1 MPTGRDI
8 LDATRLL
15 CTRALKVKSERSCL
29 EGATSSSSESSLKR
43 ELGALDLIFFGIGG
57 VVGAGVFVLT
67 GAAAQEHAGP
77 AVVISYL
84 LATITSLI
92 TATAYTEFAIQIPV
106 TGSAYNY
113 IALTFGEYIAFITGC
128 NLALELTIAGAAVA
142 RGFTSYFSTLI
153 GQSPNALRFVVYESL
168 IEIDVVAFL
177 LVGVL
182 TVLLVVGMKE
192 TAKFNIAVTS
202 AALLSVVFVLITGST
217 SVNEENWK
225 PFVPPE
231 FGFRG
236 ILSGASM
243 VFFAFVG
250 FDTVATLAEET
261 KKPSRDLPIGI
272 LGSLTICG
280 CLYCFM
286 ALVITGMV
294 HYTEINVDAPF
305 AVAFDNNHE
314 HWASV
319 VVSVGAVFAI
329 TTSLLSSLMGQPRVY
344 MTMSRDGLLPE
355 WFAQVSPRFGT
366 PANASIFT
374 GVTTGLLALVV
385 DIDILAQLVSIGTLS
400 IFLSV
405 NMGLMVRRYT
415 PKDGTSFK
423 DRSPALLR
431 CALLCASSMIFSGL
445 YIQNE
450 PSWSLIVMAVSIV
463 LETGSF
469 YMLDVEEM
477 NIPTAGDF
485 KTPFVPWLP
494 ALGVLATSQ
503 LLVSLGAVAWVRYI
517 LYTSICTIGYCVANI
532 LKIRDGRINWR
543 DEVAVSDAMYASPYS
558 NSSKLVKAGGLI
570 VSLDIQQEALDITR
584 RRIREEFCEHISDEA
599 ERKKMEERVY
609 FARTCHS
616 VFESVVDG
624 IAEKKGKKKSETN
637 EIEIG
642 AFTMNLGYLT
652 GKDTDKSIVTRTRT
666 TLEALDKAS
675 KLLRVGGLITICCYR
690 GHEGGSEETDA
701 VLDFVSRFPPEITVT
716 KIDVLN
722 RSGPVLLSCYRQR

>member
-1 MPTGRDI
+1 MPTARSV

-29 EGATSSSSESSLKR
+29 ESPTNHGGESLKK
-43 ELGALDLIFFGIGG
+43 ELTAFDLIFFGIGG
-57 VVGAGVFVLT
+57 VIGAGVFVLT

-77 AVVISYL
+77 AVVLSYL

-92 TATAYTEFAIQIPV
+92 TATAYTEFSTQLPV
-106 TGSAYNY
+106 VGSAYNY
-113 IALTFGEYIAFITGC
+113 ISLTFGEYIAFITGC

-153 GQSPNALRFVVYESL
+153 GQSPNALRFVVYKSL
-168 IEIDVVAFL
+168 IEMDILAFL

-192 TAKFNIAVTS
+192 TAKFNIAVTG
-202 AALLSVVFVLITGST
+202 AALLSVVFVLVTGST
-217 SVNEENWK
+217 SVDEENWK

-236 ILSGASM
+236 VLSGASM

-261 KKPSRDLPIGI
+261 KNPSRDLPIGI

-280 CLYCFM
+280 CLYCLM

-294 HYTEINVDAPF
+294 RYTDINVDAPF

-319 VVSVGAVFAI
+319 IVSIGAVFAI

-374 GVTTGLLALVV
+374 GITTGLLALVV

-400 IFLSV
+400 IFFSV
-405 NMGLMVRRYT
+405 NMGLLIRRYT
-415 PKDGTSFK
+415 PKDAISFR
-423 DRSPALLR
+423 DRVPALLR
-431 CALLCASSMIFSGL
+431 CGLLGAFSLIFSAL
-445 YIQNE
+445 YVQNE
-450 PSWSLIVMAVSIV
+450 PSWSLIVMVVCIV
-463 LETGSF
+463 LATGSF
-469 YMLDVEEM
+469 YMLNADEM
-477 NIPTAGDF
+477 NIPMAGDLRM
-485 KTPFVPWLP
+485 PFVPWLP

-503 LLVSLGAVAWVRYI
+503 LLVSLGAVAWVRYL
-517 LYTSICTIGYCVANI
+517 LYTSVCTVGYFIANM
-532 LKIRDGRINWR
+532 LKIRDGTINWD
-543 DEVAVSDAMYASPYS
+543 DEIAASDAMYASPYS
-558 NSSKLVKAGGLI
+558 NSKVRFVELT
-570 VSLDIQQEALDITR
+570 DM
-584 RRIREEFCEHISDEA
+584 SD
-599 ERKKMEERVY
+599 
-609 FARTCHS
+609 
-616 VFESVVDG
+616 
-624 IAEKKGKKKSETN
+624 
-637 EIEIG
+637 
-642 AFTMNLGYLT
+642 
-652 GKDTDKSIVTRTRT
+652 
-666 TLEALDKAS
+666 
-675 KLLRVGGLITICCYR
+675 
-690 GHEGGSEETDA
+690 
-701 VLDFVSRFPPEITVT
+701 
-716 KIDVLN
+716 DV
-722 RSGPVLLSCYRQR
+722 Q

>member
-67 GAAAQEHAGP
+67 GAAAQVHAGP

-217 SVNEENWK
+217 SVDEENWK

-405 NMGLMVRRYT
+405 NMGLLVRRYT

-503 LLVSLGAVAWVRYI
+503 LLVSLGPVAWVRYI

-532 LKIRDGRINWR
+532 LKIRDGRINWS
-543 DEVAVSDAMYASPYS
+543 DEIAVSDAMYASPYS
-558 NSSKLVKAGGLI
+558 NSSKVRFVELT
-570 VSLDIQQEALDITR
+570 DM
-584 RRIREEFCEHISDEA
+584 SDADE
-599 ERKKMEERVY
+599 
-609 FARTCHS
+609 
-616 VFESVVDG
+616 
-624 IAEKKGKKKSETN
+624 
-637 EIEIG
+637 
-642 AFTMNLGYLT
+642 
-652 GKDTDKSIVTRTRT
+652 
-666 TLEALDKAS
+666 
-675 KLLRVGGLITICCYR
+675 
-690 GHEGGSEETDA
+690 
-701 VLDFVSRFPPEITVT
+701 
-716 KIDVLN
+716 
-722 RSGPVLLSCYRQR
+722 